1 MVPNS
6 ILEDS
11 TRPTVVVSE
20 QRVRG
25 GQVCD
30 GGRHEV
36 KKSRDIG
43 LDPSVAG
50 KPAPA
55 KPARRVT
62 GLRDLEPSPQ
72 PAGLACKAVTQHM
85 TAAFCGSRSTYYCS
99 TLSS

>member
-1 MVPNS
+1 MWGSCEMVPNS

-43 LDPSVAG
+43 LDPLLNLDY
-50 KPAPA
+50 
-55 KPARRVT
+55 
-62 GLRDLEPSPQ
+62 LRISNFGTLE
-72 PAGLACKAVTQHM
+72 HM
-85 TAAFCGSRSTYYCS
+85 YSRQYFNGAQS
-99 TLSS
+99 